1 MKPGLVKLIKAQ
13 EFALAGKSS
22 GWSVPGCCGKPFA
35 LRCEAVSPP
44 RGQSPQ
50 RSSPTVTAP
59 RELLSPRGNHGAPLS
74 APSEQSARR
83 VCARQGNALVNPS
96 ELKIP
101 CGTTPAGG
109 CRTSIVAGGIPA
121 LKPSLQPR
129 VPHGFTLLAFP
140 SLCLP
145 PPRRESA
152 LSPPRCPFEP
162 RINSK
167 EESTPGQADGTE
179 DLHVLLPQTAFVS
192 GPDSYKIHTGAA
204 PRLPDGLRGHTRP
217 HLPASPLTCFARS
230 PSRPAK
236 PLLSN
241 TRLLCLAGE
250 CPAPFPR
257 HQEGGDSTKPFPS
270 ISSPPREASRPL

>member
-1 MKPGLVKLIKAQ
+1 MGSPSWHFPA
-13 EFALAGKSS
+13 
-22 GWSVPGCCGKPFA
+22 SVC
-35 LRCEAVSPP
+35 
-44 RGQSPQ
+44 
-50 RSSPTVTAP
+50 
-59 RELLSPRGNHGAPLS
+59 
-74 APSEQSARR
+74 
-83 VCARQGNALVNPS
+83 
-96 ELKIP
+96 
-101 CGTTPAGG
+101 
-109 CRTSIVAGGIPA
+109 
-121 LKPSLQPR
+121 
-129 VPHGFTLLAFP
+129 
-140 SLCLP
+140 P

-152 LSPPRCPFEP
+152 LSPPRRPFEP

-167 EESTPGQADGTE
+167 GESTPGQADGNE
-179 DLHVLLPQTAFVS
+179 DLHVLLPQLSSQVLILKNIRA
-192 GPDSYKIHTGAA
+192 GAA

-270 ISSPPREASRPL
+270 ISSPPREASRPLRPTRATPWV